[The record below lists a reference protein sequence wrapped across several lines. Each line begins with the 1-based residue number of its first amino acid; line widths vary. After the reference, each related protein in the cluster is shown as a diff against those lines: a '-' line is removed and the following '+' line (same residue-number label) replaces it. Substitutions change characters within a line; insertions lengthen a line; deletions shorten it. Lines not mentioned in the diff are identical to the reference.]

1 MVGRELCVDE
11 LKSEIE
17 VSDDSEKY
25 FSDESDTKSFDSV
38 AHDENLDNSATLFL
52 TMLGHNF
59 KKNWLLLQ
67 FYLHFLEA

>member
-11 LKSEIE
+11 LKSEME

-38 AHDENLDNSATLFL
+38 AHDEYLDNSATLFL

-59 KKNWLLLQ
+59 KKN
-67 FYLHFLEA
+67 

>member
-1 MVGRELCVDE
+1 MEESYVWMSW
-11 LKSEIE
+11 K

-38 AHDENLDNSATLFL
+38 AHDEHLDNSATLFL
-52 TMLGHNF
+52 TMLGHNL

-67 FYLHFLEA
+67 FYLHFLKA

>member
-11 LKSEIE
+11 LKSEME

-38 AHDENLDNSATLFL
+38 AHDEHLDNSATLFL

-59 KKNWLLLQ
+59 KKNWLLFQ
-67 FYLHFLEA
+67 FYLHFLKA

>member
-1 MVGRELCVDE
+1 MVGRELYVDE

-25 FSDESDTKSFDSV
+25 FSDESDTKTFDSV
-38 AHDENLDNSATLFL
+38 AHDEHLGNSATLFL
-52 TMLGHNF
+52 TTLGHSF

-67 FYLHFLEA
+67 FDLHFL